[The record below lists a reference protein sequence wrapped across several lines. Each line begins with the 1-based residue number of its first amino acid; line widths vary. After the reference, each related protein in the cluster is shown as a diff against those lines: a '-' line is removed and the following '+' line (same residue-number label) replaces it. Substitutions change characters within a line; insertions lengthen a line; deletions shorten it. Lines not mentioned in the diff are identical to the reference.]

1 MLKLSNV
8 SVKFDSKIILKNI
21 NCTVQENDF
30 VIIVGANGSGKSTFF
45 NTIAGHIQPSSGKI
59 IWGNKTITDMH
70 EAQRS
75 SIISRLFQ
83 NPNLNSVS
91 SMTVRQNLAMA
102 FYKNKMVQL
111 KNGFKSI
118 NNNIITELA
127 QEFEID
133 LNSLLDQ
140 PMHSLSGGQR
150 QLIAFLMAIVIP
162 PKILLLDE
170 PTAALDP
177 EAATKL
183 LLCVQK
189 YIKKHKIITLLI
201 THDPHLACIMGNK
214 VWVLDQGIIQHK
226 YDKNEKKTLHPDE
239 LIGSITYEQIKD

>member
-1 MLKLSNV
+1 MLILSDI
-8 SVKFDSKIILKNI
+8 SVTLDSKTILKNI
-21 NCTVQENDF
+21 NCNVKENDF
-30 VIIVGANGSGKSTFF
+30 IIIVGANGSGKSTFF

-59 IWGNKTITDMH
+59 IWDNKNITQMH

-75 SIISRLFQ
+75 SLISRLFQ

-91 SMTVRQNLAMA
+91 SMTVRQNVAMA
-102 FYKNKMVQL
+102 FYKNKRIQL

-150 QLIAFLMAIVIP
+150 QLIAFIMAIVIP

-177 EAATKL
+177 EASTKL
-183 LLCVQK
+183 LLCVKK

-201 THDPHLACIMGNK
+201 THDPQLACVMGNK
-214 VWVLDQGIIQHK
+214 VWVLDQGTIQHK
-226 YDKNEKKTLHPDE
+226 YDKSEKKVLHPDE
-239 LIGSITYEQIKD
+239 LIGSIAYTKLKD